1 MPLAGKAMLVNF
13 MNVDPAGED
22 DFNRWYDKEHLA
34 ERVAIEGF
42 IEARRYVAVE
52 AAQKYL
58 GIYTTETLEVLD
70 SPAYRERLA
79 NQTAWS
85 LKNFENF
92 RDATRACARVT
103 LSKGTGRG
111 SALAFLRLRPGAQ
124 DASGVRDEIAGA
136 ADAAIDLDRVLSVHL
151 VESDPELSVPL
162 TPNPDAAAGSGDWY
176 VLIDAT
182 GIEALLPA
190 IEALALDRFG
200 AERLRL
206 VSTGVYRLLGDI
218 SKAELRS

>member
-85 LKNFENF
+85 LRNFEHF

-111 SALAFLRLRPGAQ
+111 SALAFLRLRPSAQ

-136 ADAAIDLDRVLSVHL
+136 ADAVIDLDHVLSVHL

-182 GIEALLPA
+182 GIEALPPA

>member
-103 LSKGTGRG
+103 LSNGTGRG
-111 SALAFLRLRPGAQ
+111 SALAFLRLRPGTQ
-124 DASGVRDEIAGA
+124 DASGLRDEIAGA
-136 ADAAIDLDRVLSVHL
+136 ADAAVDLDGILSVHL

-162 TPNPDAAAGSGDWY
+162 TPNPDASAGSGDWY

-182 GIEALLPA
+182 SIEALLPA
-190 IEALALDRFG
+190 IEALALHRFG